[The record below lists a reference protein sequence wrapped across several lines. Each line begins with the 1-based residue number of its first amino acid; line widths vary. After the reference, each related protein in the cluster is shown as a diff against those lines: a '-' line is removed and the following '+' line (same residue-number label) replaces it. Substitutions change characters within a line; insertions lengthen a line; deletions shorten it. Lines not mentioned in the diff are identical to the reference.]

1 MKVNSL
7 DRLFVEQ
14 LRDVY
19 DAEKQMLNV
28 LPKMAS
34 AAATPELQKA
44 FDTHAEQTRTHL
56 KRLEEVFEQMGEPT
70 HGKKCRGMA
79 GLIDEGKE
87 MIDLSATPVVRD
99 AGLIA
104 AAQRLEHY
112 ELAAYGCLRAFA
124 KELGN
129 ENAWDLLSQTLGEEA
144 NEDKLLTQL
153 AISSVNHGAVRA
165 TAH

>member
-1 MKVNSL
+1 MRDKHSRIVTGEVAMKMKSL

-19 DAEKQMLNV
+19 DAEKQMLNM
-28 LPKMAS
+28 LPKLAAAS
-34 AAATPELQKA
+34 ATPELQKA
-44 FDTHAEQTRTHL
+44 LVTHAEQTRTHL

-79 GLIDEGKE
+79 GLVDEGKE
-87 MIDLSATPVVRD
+87 MIDLSAEPVVRD

-129 ENAWDLLSQTLGEEA
+129 EN
-144 NEDKLLTQL
+144 
-153 AISSVNHGAVRA
+153 
-165 TAH
+165 